1 MALVPLLPQ
10 PPGVANRSRLASGG
24 TALFDARGAALRYAP
39 PTIWS
44 LHASA
49 HYGAFSFPHRY
60 APPTIWSVHDL
71 LCDLQG
77 IAIAHAL
84 LRQFEALREAGLL
97 TGVVLCEASC
107 AALTLR
113 TPAGHTLN
121 LDWHVHPYRRAYGQ
135 RRPVRGEVRPPAR
148 PALLHRLRV
157 DGLPLAPVQRQASAL
172 IAAGALDEI
181 LRLCDLEMR
190 PRDAISRCDL
200 EMRPRDATS
209 RCDLEMTPP
218 VGGLSRSTGG
228 SLPLEVMPPVSGAAG
243 GGSGG
248 DGGTAQ
254 QGEASSVS
262 QSLPAASTGSSS
274 QEGGSGGGAELEM
287 GGGCGAGGKRK
298 RG

>member
-10 PPGVANRSRLASGG
+10 PLGVASRSRLASGS
-24 TALFDARGAALRYAP
+24 TALFDARGAAL
-39 PTIWS
+39 
-44 LHASA
+44 
-49 HYGAFSFPHRY
+49 RY

-113 TPAGHTLN
+113 TPAGHMLS
-121 LDWHVHPYRRAYGQ
+121 LDWRVYPYRRACGQ
-135 RRPVRGEVRPPAR
+135 VRPPAR
-148 PALLHRLRV
+148 PVLLHRIRV

-172 IAAGALDEI
+172 LAAGALDEI
-181 LRLCDLEMR
+181 MRLCEVM
-190 PRDAISRCDL
+190 
-200 EMRPRDATS
+200 
-209 RCDLEMTPP
+209 PP
-218 VGGLSRSTGG
+218 GHSRSTGG
-228 SLPLEVMPPVSGAAG
+228 SLPLEVTPPVSGAAG

-248 DGGTAQ
+248 GGGIAH

-262 QSLPAASTGSSS
+262 QSFPGSSTTSSS
-274 QEGGSGGGAELEM
+274 QVDGLGGGAELDV